1 MSVTHAVSLYVHDTI
16 MKKCDKAIS
25 ESSSVVEGK
34 LVQQKLEKKLL
45 SLLEYSNREARRI
58 FKSLGYEKEK
68 DVFTVNLNK
77 IMARTDNYSVRYAEA
92 VKDDFRRQANDQYR
106 KIIFDL
112 DFMDNYTKEDVER
125 MLNNVKFEI

>member
-1 MSVTHAVSLYVHDTI
+1 M
-16 MKKCDKAIS
+16 
-25 ESSSVVEGK
+25 
-34 LVQQKLEKKLL
+34 
-45 SLLEYSNREARRI
+45 LEYSNREARRI
-58 FKSLGYEKEK
+58 FKGLGYEKEK

-77 IMARTDNYSVRYAEA
+77 VLARTDNYSVRYAEA

-125 MLNNVKFEI
+125 MLDNVKFEI

>member
-34 LVQQKLEKKLL
+34 LVQQELEKKLL

-125 MLNNVKFEI
+125 MLDNVKFEI

>member
-58 FKSLGYEKEK
+58 FKSFCEYSSATLEK
-68 DVFTVNLNK
+68 
-77 IMARTDNYSVRYAEA
+77 IGHMMAHIGRACLLSYSFYLFVRCAP
-92 VKDDFRRQANDQYR
+92 V
-106 KIIFDL
+106 
-112 DFMDNYTKEDVER
+112 
-125 MLNNVKFEI
+125 